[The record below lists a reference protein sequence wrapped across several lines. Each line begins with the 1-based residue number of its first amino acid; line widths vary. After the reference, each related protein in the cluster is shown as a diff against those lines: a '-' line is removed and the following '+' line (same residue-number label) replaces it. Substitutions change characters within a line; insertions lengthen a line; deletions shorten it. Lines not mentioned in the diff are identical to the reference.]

1 MVTGFVELLHLHDSQ
16 TEGIAN
22 PESSCGIDMLASI
35 AADLDLE
42 PISRS
47 EVVDGSTSDP
57 IWGDAQAADVPKS
70 GHGETN
76 PSPWQ
81 SSGENLRWSKL
92 YEPSILPNPMGEC
105 VLPLGSSVT
114 SSHIELYFSAHFDS
128 GKSVKIIFCIDGSW
142 IMTIVILERVN

>member
-81 SSGENLRWSKL
+81 SSGGWKRRDAAGSCLRLIPGLFFIHFLS
-92 YEPSILPNPMGEC
+92 
-105 VLPLGSSVT
+105 VLIPCFGLDKCGAS
-114 SSHIELYFSAHFDS
+114 
-128 GKSVKIIFCIDGSW
+128 
-142 IMTIVILERVN
+142 